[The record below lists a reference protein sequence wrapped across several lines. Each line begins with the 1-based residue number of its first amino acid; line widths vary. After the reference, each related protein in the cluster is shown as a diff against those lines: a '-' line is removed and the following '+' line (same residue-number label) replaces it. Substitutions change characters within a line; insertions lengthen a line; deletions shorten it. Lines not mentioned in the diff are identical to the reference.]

1 VVAAGTGRVIA
12 VAGTREKTGKERGEG
27 SGREDGLK
35 CFEIGMRR
43 GLEKWGRNQ
52 RKEGDSRRETLL
64 EVIFIAQAPLLRFE
78 FDDLD
83 GKFIRPLGWGK
94 SWTCHVWAEEPHE
107 FELMAGVRGEIMITH
122 FKKTINH

>member
-35 CFEIGMRR
+35 CFEIGMRGRRMRR

-52 RKEGDSRRETLL
+52 RKEGDSRRETLAV
-64 EVIFIAQAPLLRFE
+64 EIFIAQAPLLRFE

-83 GKFIRPLGWGK
+83 GKFIRPLGYELAK
-94 SWTCHVWAEEPHE
+94 SAAGCVPEPGN
-107 FELMAGVRGEIMITH
+107 ADG
-122 FKKTINH
+122 